1 MEKDIEKTKVV
12 FRKWKNEGDIIALFP
27 EIDQGPGCC
36 LSYMHIGQHGGADY
50 SHVIKKT
57 VPAQKEEYADIEKEL
72 SFVGYNLN
80 VRLKR

>member
-36 LSYMHIGQHGGADY
+36 LSYMHVGQHGEADY
-50 SHVIKKT
+50 DHVIKKT
-57 VPAQKEEYADIEKEL
+57 IPANKEEYADLEKEL